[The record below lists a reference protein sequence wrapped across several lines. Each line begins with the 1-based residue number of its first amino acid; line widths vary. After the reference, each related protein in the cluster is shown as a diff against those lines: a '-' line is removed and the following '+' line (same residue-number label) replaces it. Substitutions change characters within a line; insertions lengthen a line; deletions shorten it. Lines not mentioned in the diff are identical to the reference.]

1 MLKYAEDF
9 KYNPS
14 LRNKV
19 SQLRL
24 AVEQEGEEE
33 MLAMMDLDQ
42 WYALTCTHVRMHA
55 RMHACMHAHTHTCAR
70 THVHGVFNFNLFH

>member
-19 SQLRL
+19 GELRF
-24 AVEQEGEEE
+24 VVQQENEVE

-42 WYALTCTHVRMHA
+42 W
-55 RMHACMHAHTHTCAR
+55 
-70 THVHGVFNFNLFH
+70 

>member
-19 SQLRL
+19 GELRI
-24 AVEQEGEEE
+24 VVQQENEEE
-33 MLAMMDLDQ
+33 ILQMGDLDQ
-42 WYALTCTHVRMHA
+42 W
-55 RMHACMHAHTHTCAR
+55 
-70 THVHGVFNFNLFH
+70 

>member
-19 SQLRL
+19 GELRI
-24 AVEQEGEEE
+24 VVQQENEEE
-33 MLAMMDLDQ
+33 MLQMVDLDQ
-42 WYALTCTHVRMHA
+42 WWVI
-55 RMHACMHAHTHTCAR
+55 
-70 THVHGVFNFNLFH
+70 V